1 MESTRIATNYIV
13 TRCQK
18 RYIAKQKMKAA
29 GMRKICKHYI
39 GTNYLY
45 GKPAGNHRIGS
56 TFASQW
62 RNYVEVE

>member
-1 MESTRIATNYIV
+1 MENTRIATNYII
-13 TRCQK
+13 TRRQK

-29 GMRKICKHYI
+29 GMRKIC
-39 GTNYLY
+39 
-45 GKPAGNHRIGS
+45 KPAGNHRIGS